1 MLAAVAL
8 AGESCLH
15 IAVIIG
21 DLEAVQ
27 LLVKNGAKINQR
39 ATGRFFLPEDQKNNP
54 VKETSY
60 SGGSL
65 VTPVGL

>member
-1 MLAAVAL
+1 M
-8 AGESCLH
+8 
-15 IAVIIG
+15 IIG